1 MSSECVSACGPWGR
15 DFLTA
20 PVFWK
25 AVLKPVYFSPGS
37 LFRPGSYTG
46 FSPGVNGISIEVS
59 SGKLDVL
66 QAIH

>member
-1 MSSECVSACGPWGR
+1 MSPSPFTILG
-15 DFLTA
+15 A
-20 PVFWK
+20 PLGFAGMYLDE

-46 FSPGVNGISIEVS
+46 FSPGVNGFSIEVS